1 MSTFQRIVYYSKPY
15 WLRILT
21 AMLASSAAGAMD
33 GALAYLV
40 APLLKK
46 IFTTKDLTIFA
57 LLPILVIVIFIVRA
71 AFRFI
76 NDYFIRTAGELA
88 VLSIRNTIYENNMA
102 LSMRYFNQNAT
113 GALMSRILND
123 VGAMQNGI
131 ANVVTSVFRD
141 GVSAVSLLAVIFYR
155 NWLLAVI
162 AFIAIPLSVYPA
174 QKIGKHI
181 KRLSREG
188 QLKMAELSSLL
199 QETFAGI
206 KVVKAFGLEATATER
221 FRTESSSLYEYIRKG
236 IKYGAL
242 SSPVVELISSLGIAG
257 VIWLGGSMVMRGS
270 MPAEDFFSFITAMLL
285 VYKPIKSLNGSYNTM
300 QAASGAAVR
309 VFEAIDQVPEI
320 VDSPDAI
327 NLEQCSGKVEFKQ
340 VSFKYNDDYVLQ
352 DITLTANQNKV
363 IALVGPSGGGK
374 STLVSLILRFYDV
387 TAGSILIDG
396 HDIREVTRE
405 SLVRHVALVD
415 QETTLFHDTI
425 ANNIRYGKPDAT
437 MDEVRQAA
445 EAAFAHEFIE
455 QLPEGYQTSIG
466 DRGVR
471 LSGGQRQRIC
481 IARALLKNAP
491 ILILDE
497 ATSAL
502 DTKSEQMVQRALDKL
517 MENRT
522 TFVIAHRLSTIL
534 YANRIVVIDQ
544 GRVVEAGTHDELLVL
559 GGVYSRLHAFQFN
572 TQNEAPASIGLPA

>member
-1 MSTFQRIVYYSKPY
+1 MNTFQRIIYYSKPY
-15 WLRILT
+15 WPRILT

-57 LLPILVIVIFIVRA
+57 LLPILVICIFIVRA

-88 VLSIRNTIYENNMA
+88 VLSIRNKIYENNMA

-141 GVSAVSLLAVIFYR
+141 GVSAASLLAVIFYR

-162 AFIAIPLSVYPA
+162 AFVAIPLSVYPA

-181 KRLSREG
+181 KRLSQEG

-199 QETFAGI
+199 QETFSGI
-206 KVVKAFGLEATATER
+206 KVVKAFGLETTATER

-309 VFEAIDQVPEI
+309 VFESIDQVPEI

-327 NLEQCSGKVEFKQ
+327 VLTHCSGKVEFKH

-352 DITLTANQNKV
+352 DITLTADKNKV

-396 HDIREVTRE
+396 HDIREITRE

-437 MDEVRQAA
+437 VDEVRQAA

-534 YANRIVVIDQ
+534 YADRIVVIDQ
-544 GRVVEAGTHDELLVL
+544 GRVVEVGSHDELLAL

-572 TQNEAPASIGLPA
+572 VQNALSAPEDLSA